1 MRKTAAWT
9 LLLAAGCYYD
19 RPNPWDTSD
28 QVEEWQ
34 AKKEADFQLEMRP
47 PFHPP
52 QHTPPGRVDAELEA
66 WRDTVLATADA
77 PTRAHLRAR
86 IQDKIAFLEKRIA
99 ELYRVDEHNRAVP
112 LTEALEQYRVERLR
126 LWLLDQREGRT

>member
-1 MRKTAAWT
+1 VARY
-9 LLLAAGCYYD
+9 G
-19 RPNPWDTSD
+19 P
-28 QVEEWQ
+28 
-34 AKKEADFQLEMRP
+34 
-47 PFHPP
+47 
-52 QHTPPGRVDAELEA
+52 
-66 WRDTVLATADA
+66 A